1 MSDGMGNGGPRARIA
16 RNPFYVLGLPVGCSR
31 AEVEREGQKL
41 LGMLAVGLSAAR
53 TYDTP
58 LGALPRT
65 AEAVREAMAELRDP
79 ERRLMHEMWARLP
92 ARTPE
97 TPEAAGEAGPAQ
109 NAGAAQDAAGG
120 TARGTDDAAG
130 PAHADS
136 AAPWAEA
143 MAVLGWQP
151 GKGSS
156 S

>member
-1 MSDGMGNGGPRARIA
+1 MGDGPSDGMGNGGPRARIA
-16 RNPFYVLGLPVGCSR
+16 RNPFYVLGLPVDCSR

-53 TYDTP
+53 SYDTP

-92 ARTPE
+92 AHAPE
-97 TPEAAGEAGPAQ
+97 APEAPEAADALDATDAADALDAAAAPA
-109 NAGAAQDAAGG
+109 AAGG
-120 TARGTDDAAG
+120 ATPG
-130 PAHADS
+130 
-136 AAPWAEA
+136 AAPWPEA

-151 GKGSS
+151 GKGWSS
-156 S
+156 